1 MIWDPCLARA
11 VAAELADR
19 LEGAR
24 ARAIV
29 LRREALEVAIHFRQ
43 ATLLADL
50 SPARGVVVMRPPSEP
65 DPLAEPLPAVLTRVE
80 TVRDERVILLRF
92 RRVRGRKP
100 HPTLILELAT
110 NRWNAVWAEGA
121 ALRVR
126 KRLKGAKS
134 QTRIGQAWTPP
145 GANADARR
153 TDELDEG
160 AWARLLEG
168 LDAGE
173 ARKALLGGVAY
184 TSGLNAGFLL
194 EAPTPAEGFRRWR
207 RMSALADLAPHMLET
222 KSGHQPYPWRL
233 PGATARPVASLLEGM
248 DQVLGASPGASSGAS
263 RGASPGASRS
273 EAGGTRTD
281 VTRLLTRERRRV
293 RRKLKRLRQQLERTA
308 RADRMRDDASL
319 ILASLHLIDPG
330 ATEVELVG
338 FDGTPRTIGLNP
350 ARRPQEHANALFR
363 RASRLERGAVTLR
376 DRIREAEAEL
386 ARIED
391 LRKREQE
398 GDLTPEEIAAFTP
411 APPARSARRA
421 ATDARPGSTTARPA
435 SATRPASAALPY
447 RSYTSSGG
455 LEIRVGRG
463 ARRNDDLTFHHSRPA
478 DVWLHARHG
487 AGAHVILRWTN
498 PDRPPAADLQE
509 AAALAANHSR
519 ARASATVAVDWTR
532 RKWVR
537 KPRGA
542 APGAVVPDRVQTV
555 FVSPDP
561 ALTERLRKT

>member
-1 MIWDPCLARA
+1 MIWDPCLAHA
-11 VAAELADR
+11 VAAELEGR
-19 LEGAR
+19 LAGAR

-50 SPARGVVVMRPPSEP
+50 SPAKGVIVVRPPSEP
-65 DPLAEPLPAVLTRVE
+65 DPQAEPLPAVLARVE
-80 TVRDERVILLRF
+80 TVRDERVILLHF

-126 KRLKGAKS
+126 KRLKGTKS
-134 QTRIGQAWTPP
+134 QTRIGQPWTPP
-145 GANADARR
+145 GANADAGR
-153 TDELDEG
+153 TDKLDEG

-168 LDAGE
+168 RDAGE
-173 ARKALLGGVAY
+173 ARRTLLGRVAC

-194 EAPTPAEGFRRWR
+194 DAPTPAEGFRRWR
-207 RMSALADLAPHMLET
+207 RMAVLADLSPHMLET
-222 KSGHQPYPWRL
+222 KFGPQPYPWRL
-233 PGATARPVASLLEGM
+233 PGATARPVGSLLEGM
-248 DQVLGASPGASSGAS
+248 DQVLGASP
-263 RGASPGASRS
+263 GASPGASRS

-281 VTRLLTRERRRV
+281 VARLLTRKRRRV
-293 RRKLKRLRQQLERTA
+293 RRKLKRLRQHLERTA

-338 FDGTPRTIGLNP
+338 FDGAPRTIVLDP
-350 ARRPQEHANALFR
+350 ARKPQEHANALFR

-376 DRIREAEAEL
+376 DRIRDAGAEL

-391 LRKREQE
+391 LRKREQAGE
-398 GDLTPEEIAAFTP
+398 LTPEEIAAFTP

-421 ATDARPGSTTARPA
+421 AADARPGSTTARPA

-463 ARRNDDLTFHHSRPA
+463 ARRNDDLTFRHSRPA

-509 AAALAANHSR
+509 AATLAANHSR

-561 ALTERLRKT
+561 GLAERLKKA

>member
-19 LEGAR
+19 LVGAR
-24 ARAIV
+24 AQAIV
-29 LRREALEVAIHFRQ
+29 LRRDALEVAVHFRQ
-43 ATLLADL
+43 ATVLADL
-50 SPARGVVVMRPPSEP
+50 SPARGVIVLRPPSEP
-65 DPLAEPLPAVLTRVE
+65 DPQAEPLPAVLARVE
-80 TVRDERVILLRF
+80 TVRDERVILLHF

-126 KRLKGAKS
+126 KRLKGGKS
-134 QTRIGQAWTPP
+134 QTRIGQPWTPP
-145 GANADARR
+145 AANADARR

-173 ARKALLGGVAY
+173 ARKTLLGGVAC

-207 RMSALADLAPHMLET
+207 RMAALADLSPHMLET

-233 PGATARPVASLLEGM
+233 PGAAARPVASLLEGM
-248 DQVLGASPGASSGAS
+248 NQVLGASPGAS
-263 RGASPGASRS
+263 PGTSRS

-281 VTRLLTRERRRV
+281 VARLLTRERRRV
-293 RRKLKRLRQQLERTA
+293 RRKLKRLRQHLERTA
-308 RADRMRDDASL
+308 RADRLRDDASL

-338 FDGTPRTIGLNP
+338 FDGTPRTIGLDP
-350 ARRPQEHANALFR
+350 ARKPQEHANALFR

-376 DRIREAEAEL
+376 DRIRDAEAEL

-391 LRKREQE
+391 LRKRGQDGE
-398 GDLTPEEIAAFTP
+398 LTPEEIAAFTP
-411 APPARSARRA
+411 APPTGSSPRS
-421 ATDARPGSTTARPA
+421 TAGA
-435 SATRPASAALPY
+435 RPASAALPY

-463 ARRNDDLTFHHSRPA
+463 ARRNDDLTFHHSRPG

-509 AAALAANHSR
+509 AATLAANHSR

-561 ALTERLRKT
+561 ALAERLERA

>member
-1 MIWDPCLARA
+1 MIWDPCLASA
-11 VAAELADR
+11 VAAELEDR
-19 LEGAR
+19 LAGAR
-24 ARAIV
+24 ARAIAF
-29 LRREALEVAIHFRQ
+29 RREVPEVAIHFRQ

-50 SPARGVVVMRPPSEP
+50 SPARGVIVLRPPSEP
-65 DPLAEPLPAVLTRVE
+65 DPQAEPLPAVLARVE

-100 HPTLILELAT
+100 DPTLVLELAT
-110 NRWNAVWAEGA
+110 NRWNAIWADGT

-134 QTRIGQAWTPP
+134 RSRVGQPWTPP
-145 GANADARR
+145 GTNADARR
-153 TDELDEG
+153 TDELDER
-160 AWARLLEG
+160 AWERLLEG
-168 LDAGE
+168 LDGGE
-173 ARKALLGGVAY
+173 ARRALLGGVAY
-184 TSGLNAGFLL
+184 TSGLNAAFLL
-194 EAPTPAEGFRRWR
+194 DAPTPAEGFRRWR
-207 RMSALADLAPHMLET
+207 PMAALADLSPHMLET

-248 DQVLGASPGASSGAS
+248 DQVLDAASGASPGTSH
-263 RGASPGASRS
+263 P
-273 EAGGTRTD
+273 EAGRTRAD
-281 VTRLLTRERRRV
+281 VARSLTSERRRV
-293 RRKLKRLRQQLERTA
+293 RRRLKRLRQHLERTA

-319 ILASLHLIDPG
+319 ILASLHLIDRG

-338 FDGTPRTIGLNP
+338 FDGVTRTIGLDP
-350 ARRPQEHANALFR
+350 ARKPQEHANALFR

-376 DRIREAEAEL
+376 DRIRDAETEL

-391 LRKREQE
+391 LRKREQDGE
-398 GDLTPEEIAAFTP
+398 LTPEEIAAFTP
-411 APPARSARRA
+411 APAAGPGPRA
-421 ATDARPGSTTARPA
+421 A
-435 SATRPASAALPY
+435 ATRPASAALPY
-447 RSYTSSGG
+447 RSYRSSGG

-463 ARRNDDLTFHHSRPA
+463 ARRNDKLTFHHSRPD

-498 PDRPPAADLQE
+498 PERPPAADLQE
-509 AAALAANHSR
+509 AAILAANHSR

-561 ALTERLRKT
+561 ALAERLPKA

>member
-19 LEGAR
+19 LAGAR

-29 LRREALEVAIHFRQ
+29 LRREALEVAVHFRH

-50 SPARGVVVMRPPSEP
+50 SPARGVIVLLPASEP
-65 DPLAEPLPAVLTRVE
+65 DPQAEALPAVLARVE
-80 TVRDERVILLRF
+80 TVRDERVILLHF

-121 ALRVR
+121 SLRVR

-134 QTRIGQAWTPP
+134 HARIGQAWTPP
-145 GANADARR
+145 GANADVRR

-173 ARKALLGGVAY
+173 SRKALLGRVAY

-194 EAPTPAEGFRRWR
+194 DAPTPAEGFRRWR
-207 RMSALADLAPHMLET
+207 RMAALADLSPHLLET

-233 PGATARPVASLLEGM
+233 PSATGRPVASLLEGM
-248 DQVLGASPGASSGAS
+248 DQVLGASPGAS
-263 RGASPGASRS
+263 PGASHSR
-273 EAGGTRTD
+273 AGGTRAD
-281 VTRLLTRERRRV
+281 VARSLARERRRV
-293 RRKLKRLRQQLERTA
+293 RRKLKRLRQHLERTA
-308 RADRMRDDASL
+308 GADRMRDEASL

-330 ATEVELVG
+330 ANQVELTG
-338 FDGTPRTIGLNP
+338 FDGVPRTIVLDP
-350 ARRPQEHANALFR
+350 ARKAQEHANALFR

-376 DRIREAEAEL
+376 DRIRDTETEL
-386 ARIED
+386 VRIED
-391 LRKREQE
+391 LRKRERE
-398 GDLTPEEIAAFTP
+398 GELTPEEITAFTP
-411 APPARSARRA
+411 APPAGSARRS
-421 ATDARPGSTTARPA
+421 TGGARS
-435 SATRPASAALPY
+435 ASAALPY

-463 ARRNDDLTFHHSRPA
+463 ARRNDDLTFHHSRPG

-509 AAALAANHSR
+509 AAILAANHSR

-542 APGAVVPDRVQTV
+542 APGAVVPDRAETV

-561 ALTERLRKT
+561 ALAERLRKA

>member
-11 VAAELADR
+11 TAAELADR
-19 LEGAR
+19 LTGAR

-29 LRREALEVAIHFRQ
+29 LRRETLEVAVHFRQ

-50 SPARGVVVMRPPSEP
+50 SPARGVIVLLPASEP
-65 DPLAEPLPAVLTRVE
+65 DPQAEPLPAVLARVE
-80 TVRDERVILLRF
+80 TVRDERVILLHF
-92 RRVRGRKP
+92 RRVRGRKR

-134 QTRIGQAWTPP
+134 QARIGQPWTPP
-145 GANADARR
+145 GAHADARR
-153 TDELDEG
+153 TDDLDQG

-173 ARKALLGGVAY
+173 ARRALLGGVAY

-194 EAPTPAEGFRRWR
+194 EDPPPAEGFRRWR
-207 RMSALADLAPHMLET
+207 QMAALADLSPHLLET
-222 KSGHQPYPWRL
+222 KSGLQVYPWRL
-233 PGATARPVASLLEGM
+233 PSATARPVASLLEGM
-248 DQVLGASPGASSGAS
+248 TQVLGASPGTP
-263 RGASPGASRS
+263 PGALQSQ
-273 EAGGTRTD
+273 AGGTRAD
-281 VTRLLTRERRRV
+281 VSRSLARERRRV
-293 RRKLKRLRQQLERTA
+293 RRKLKRLRQQLEQTS
-308 RADRMRDDASL
+308 RADRMRDEASL

-330 ATEVELVG
+330 AAEVELAG
-338 FDGTPRTIGLNP
+338 FDGLPRTIVLDP
-350 ARRPQEHANALFR
+350 ARKPQEHANALFR

-376 DRIREAEAEL
+376 DRIRDTEMEL
-386 ARIED
+386 VRIED
-391 LRKREQE
+391 LRKREQD
-398 GDLTPEEIAAFTP
+398 GDLTPEEISAFTP
-411 APPARSARRA
+411 APPAGSARRSAGGARSTSA
-421 ATDARPGSTTARPA
+421 AARPRSGARPA
-435 SATRPASAALPY
+435 PATLPY
-447 RSYTSSGG
+447 RSYMSSGG

-463 ARRNDDLTFHHSRPA
+463 ARRNDDLTFHHSRPG

-498 PDRPPAADLQE
+498 QDRPPAADLQE
-509 AAALAANHSR
+509 AAILAANHSR

-561 ALTERLRKT
+561 ALAERLKKP

>member
-19 LEGAR
+19 LAGAR

-29 LRREALEVAIHFRQ
+29 LRREAREVAVHFRQ

-50 SPARGVVVMRPPSEP
+50 SPARGVIVLLPASEP
-65 DPLAEPLPAVLTRVE
+65 DPQAEPLPAVLARVE
-80 TVRDERVILLRF
+80 TVRDERVILLHF

-121 ALRVR
+121 SLLVR
-126 KRLKGAKS
+126 KRLRGAKS
-134 QTRIGQAWTPP
+134 QARIGQAWTPP
-145 GANADARR
+145 AANAATRR

-160 AWARLLEG
+160 AWARLLNG

-173 ARKALLGGVAY
+173 ARRALLDAVAY

-194 EAPTPAEGFRRWR
+194 DTTTPAEGFRRWR
-207 RMSALADLAPHMLET
+207 RMAALADLSPHMLDT
-222 KSGHQPYPWRL
+222 KTGPQPYPWRL
-233 PGATARPVASLLEGM
+233 PSKAGRPVASLLEGM
-248 DQVLGASPGASSGAS
+248 DQLLGASSGAS
-263 RGASPGASRS
+263 PGTAPGASHS
-273 EAGGTRTD
+273 LAGGTRAD
-281 VTRLLTRERRRV
+281 VARSLARERRRV
-293 RRKLKRLRQQLERTA
+293 RRKLKRLRQHLERTD
-308 RADRMRDDASL
+308 RADRMRDEASL

-330 ATEVELVG
+330 ASQVELAG
-338 FDGTPRTIGLNP
+338 FDGVPRTIVLDP
-350 ARRPQEHANALFR
+350 ARKPQEHANALFR

-376 DRIREAEAEL
+376 DRIRDTETEL
-386 ARIED
+386 VRIEA
-391 LRKREQE
+391 LRKREQD
-398 GDLTPEEIAAFTP
+398 GQLTPEEIAAFP
-411 APPARSARRA
+411 PEPPAGSARPSASGVRA
-421 ATDARPGSTTARPA
+421 PSAAARPGSGMRPA
-435 SATRPASAALPY
+435 SAVLPY

-463 ARRNDDLTFHHSRPA
+463 ARRNDDLTFHHSRPG

-509 AAALAANHSR
+509 AATLAANHSR

-561 ALTERLRKT
+561 ALAERLRRA

>member
-19 LEGAR
+19 LVGGR

-29 LRREALEVAIHFRQ
+29 LRREALEVAVHFRQ

-50 SPARGVVVMRPPSEP
+50 SPARGVIVLCPPSGP
-65 DPLAEPLPAVLTRVE
+65 DPQAEPLPAVLARVE

-134 QTRIGQAWTPP
+134 QTRIGQPWTPP

-173 ARKALLGGVAY
+173 ARKTLLGGVAY

-207 RMSALADLAPHMLET
+207 RMAALADLSPHTLET

-233 PGATARPVASLLEGM
+233 PGANARPVASLLEGM
-248 DQVLGASPGASSGAS
+248 DQVLGASPGAS
-263 RGASPGASRS
+263 PGTSRS
-273 EAGGTRTD
+273 EAGGTRAD
-281 VTRLLTRERRRV
+281 VARLLTRERRRV
-293 RRKLKRLRQQLERTA
+293 RRKLKRLRQHLERTA

-338 FDGTPRTIGLNP
+338 FDGAPRTIVLDP
-350 ARRPQEHANALFR
+350 ARKPQEHANALFR

-376 DRIREAEAEL
+376 DRIRDAEAEL

-391 LRKREQE
+391 LRKREQD

-411 APPARSARRA
+411 APPARSAPRA
-421 ATDARPGSTTARPA
+421 TAGA
-435 SATRPASAALPY
+435 RPASAALPY

-509 AAALAANHSR
+509 AATLAANHSR

-561 ALTERLRKT
+561 ALTERLKKA